1 MLPLCPKAPAMK
13 VIGTWDLAPPK
24 ARAQGGVHLAGQP
37 PRLPAPTLARSPL
50 GPGVQDRT
58 DNPKAPGLL
67 TVDIIYIYIYKECV
81 MMRHN
86 DATRILSLWRL
97 APQSSKWRERA
108 LVGGAGDRRA

>member
-1 MLPLCPKAPAMK
+1 MLPLCPKAPALN

-24 ARAQGGVHLAGQP
+24 ARAQGGVQAGQP

-67 TVDIIYIYIYKECV
+67 TVYIKIYRYI
-81 MMRHN
+81 
-86 DATRILSLWRL
+86 
-97 APQSSKWRERA
+97 
-108 LVGGAGDRRA
+108 